1 MADKTS
7 LFIRSRGVFMRL
19 VSEYCLWWV
28 FFGCSSTACFGG
40 DNLTVEAAIAEAKQ
54 KKKYEFAVAAAPTPL
69 PGAWVNKS
77 QIPTEPRPDLPKPK
91 LWSIWGVNDQYQA
104 EIVYEGKVH
113 QVPLR
118 VGERFQHWVISDYSN
133 QSLTLTTPWRSPS
146 STSMS
151 NKLRGRDSREKQI
164 ANELTGAQSLTLRIM
179 GKGQSIA
186 NYLGSDGSVWS
197 TPQRQSAASLPAMPA
212 PQNVKN

>member
-1 MADKTS
+1 
-7 LFIRSRGVFMRL
+7 MRL

-164 ANELTGAQSLTLRIM
+164 ANELTGAQRSIDCQLPWLRWVSLEHPSKTVSRIVTRDACTPKCQKLNT
-179 GKGQSIA
+179 GKQICE
-186 NYLGSDGSVWS
+186 
-197 TPQRQSAASLPAMPA
+197 Q
-212 PQNVKN
+212 